1 MRILE
6 STIYMS
12 RMLSLRVILTIIL
25 LASCGL
31 AQAQAPTGVD
41 SLENVVKS
49 SDLPDSVRLDALTR
63 LSGMY
68 QFVNFARSVKY
79 SEDAIALAAN
89 TDLPLHK
96 IKAYRNAALLYTIS
110 GDYSSAL
117 RYDNLALELDMVV
130 KDSAGIAQEYN
141 AIGNDYYD
149 LGEYDDA
156 YFYFTQS
163 HRMASAAR
171 DTLRMLIALHNVGRV
186 FKELG
191 QFDQALDHLQLSKK
205 LSETQN
211 DQEGIP
217 YGLYEIG
224 DVLLRKHE
232 YDSAL
237 ATLRQAL
244 ALVRK
249 LHVDI
254 IEPKVLSTMATAYLQ
269 QNDYKNALAFYD
281 SAYALHQKTTN
292 RYGMAEANLGR
303 GIVLTKEGNFE
314 KALEKFEASLSVA
327 RTLNAR
333 VLEIKAF
340 NQLSGLWEQKGD
352 FKKAL
357 FYYKQ
362 YKQLEDTLFSQE
374 TQGKLLRD
382 QIRFETE
389 SRDTQIAAL
398 SQLQVMQ
405 RGELKKQ
412 EFVRNILVV
421 VMALSAILLVTVY
434 RSGQRRRKINTLLLQ
449 HQDDMEKRSEE
460 LERLN
465 QVKDKFFSIIS
476 HDLRSPINAL
486 AGLLDLIDKGAIEPA
501 EMHKHTQELKVRF
514 NHTRTLLNNLLDWTL
529 LQMDKL
535 SLQAGRINLRK
546 IVDENIQLLTSV
558 QNKQINLVNQ
568 VPTEAI
574 GYADSNTIN
583 LVIRNLMMNA
593 IKFTNDGG
601 KVIIDAKAQASEW
614 LFSVKDNGVG
624 MKPEVLNML
633 FDKTAPYTT
642 RGTANEKGTGLGLIL
657 CKEFIEKNGGRI
669 WVESEEG
676 QGSTFFFTLPKA
688 D

>member
-1 MRILE
+1 
-6 STIYMS
+6 MS
-12 RMLSLRVILTIIL
+12 RMLSLRVILTTMV
-25 LASCGL
+25 LATCGL
-31 AQAQAPTGVD
+31 SQAQTPAGVD

-49 SDLPDSVRLDALTR
+49 SNLPDSVRLDALTR
-63 LSGMY
+63 LSDLY
-68 QFVNFARSVKY
+68 QFVDFARSVEY
-79 SEDAIALAAN
+79 SEEAIALAAN

-117 RYDNLALELDMVV
+117 RYDNLALELDMIV
-130 KDSAGIAQEYN
+130 KDSVGIAKEYN

-163 HRMASAAR
+163 HRMASATR

-191 QFDQALDHLQLSKK
+191 QFEQALDHLQLSKK

-237 ATLRQAL
+237 ATLREAL

-340 NQLSGLWEQKGD
+340 NQLSVLWEQEGD

-357 FYYKQ
+357 YYYKQ

-398 SQLQVMQ
+398 SQLQVLQ
-405 RGELKKQ
+405 HGELKKQ

-535 SLQAGRINLRK
+535 SLQAARINLRK
-546 IVDENIQLLTSV
+546 IVDENIQLLISV
-558 QNKQINLVNQ
+558 QNKQIDMINH
-568 VPTEAI
+568 VPTDAI

-601 KVIIDAKAQASEW
+601 KVIIDAKSQPSEW

-676 QGSTFFFTLPKA
+676 QGSTFFFTVPKA

>member
-1 MRILE
+1 M
-6 STIYMS
+6 YMS
-12 RMLSLRVILTIIL
+12 RMLSLRVILTTMV
-25 LASCGL
+25 LATCGL
-31 AQAQAPTGVD
+31 SQAQTPAGVD

-49 SDLPDSVRLDALTR
+49 SNLPDSVRLDALTR
-63 LSGMY
+63 LSGLY
-68 QFVNFARSVKY
+68 QFVDFARSVEY
-79 SEDAIALAAN
+79 SEEAIALAAN

-117 RYDNLALELDMVV
+117 RYDNLALELDMIV
-130 KDSAGIAQEYN
+130 KDSVGIAKEYN

-163 HRMASAAR
+163 HRMASATR

-191 QFDQALDHLQLSKK
+191 QFEQALDHLQLSKK

-237 ATLRQAL
+237 ATLREAL

-340 NQLSGLWEQKGD
+340 NQLSVLWEQEGD

-357 FYYKQ
+357 YYYKQ

-398 SQLQVMQ
+398 SQLQVLQ
-405 RGELKKQ
+405 HGELKKQ

-535 SLQAGRINLRK
+535 SLQAARINLRK
-546 IVDENIQLLTSV
+546 IVDENIQLLISV
-558 QNKQINLVNQ
+558 QNKQIDMINH
-568 VPTEAI
+568 VPTDAI

-601 KVIIDAKAQASEW
+601 KVIIDAKSQPSEW

-676 QGSTFFFTLPKA
+676 QGSTFFFTVPKA